1 MIQMRKKNQIEDM
14 VDDHVEEAVVDMV
27 QNNFQEMRS
36 LKKVKNAMISGA
48 QIFEL

>member
-1 MIQMRKKNQIEDM
+1 M

-36 LKKVKNAMISGA
+36 LKKVKNAKDHSSIKHNP
-48 QIFEL
+48 